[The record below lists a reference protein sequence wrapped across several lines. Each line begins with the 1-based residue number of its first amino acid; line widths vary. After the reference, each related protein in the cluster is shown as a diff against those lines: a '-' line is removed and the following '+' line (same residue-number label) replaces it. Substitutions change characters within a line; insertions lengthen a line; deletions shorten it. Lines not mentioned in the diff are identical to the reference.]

1 MCIFSILL
9 KSIGFILGSL
19 LGFLFD
25 LFTMRYFFVSKLM
38 DEYRNNLKK
47 EHPEWLAP
55 AREARIKDKMSLIVK
70 KLEEEGLLTELY
82 KKGIKMEVVSGSS
95 EHYLPVAVKGKAN
108 NSHGAG
114 SKLGIKEP
122 MAWGEYLYMG
132 LGFTASEA
140 VITANKL
147 KHSVTNMETKRMV
160 AVDKGSKYSSH
171 YKNKA

>member
-1 MCIFSILL
+1 
-9 KSIGFILGSL
+9 
-19 LGFLFD
+19 
-25 LFTMRYFFVSKLM
+25 
-38 DEYRNNLKK
+38 
-47 EHPEWLAP
+47 
-55 AREARIKDKMSLIVK
+55 
-70 KLEEEGLLTELY
+70 
-82 KKGIKMEVVSGSS
+82 
-95 EHYLPVAVKGKAN
+95 
-108 NSHGAG
+108 
-114 SKLGIKEP
+114 